1 MARDGGGTSGA
12 LQARIQRYYGG
23 RGRILEVCGT
33 ARPGAFLFVIDAM
46 ERGRLVR
53 TLGTIGRSG
62 ALLEQSAMDLERPD
76 RLVFAYERAMLLALA
91 LVEEPRSVLLLGL
104 GGGAMVR
111 HLAAHV
117 PEAAVTVV
125 DRDPQVIAL
134 ARRHFHLRRAVTVAD
149 AFELVADARAAHDVV
164 MVDLYDAAGVA
175 SFADSFWEDC
185 RAALRP
191 GGAIAI
197 NWAGSLQGGLP
208 REPIERAMARLPGSF
223 LLIVGGV
230 RPNVVL
236 LGPTAPSF
244 RTPDLAARLSHFAA
258 RHKLPREDRDILH
271 RCEVRASLSRRPRKR

>member
-1 MARDGGGTSGA
+1 MARDGSAATGA

-23 RGRILEVCGT
+23 RGRILEICGT

-46 ERGRLVR
+46 ERGRLIR

-76 RLVFAYERAMLLALA
+76 RLVFAYERAMLLSLALA
-91 LVEEPRSVLLLGL
+91 PDPRSVLLLGL

-117 PEAAVTVV
+117 PEAALTVV

-134 ARRHFHLRRAVTVAD
+134 ARRHFHLRRAVTQADALEFVAD
-149 AFELVADARAAHDVV
+149 AQGEYDVV
-164 MVDLYDAAGVA
+164 MVDLYDASGVL
-175 SFADSFWEDC
+175 SFDERFWEDC

-191 GGAIAI
+191 GGAIAV

-208 REPIERAMARLPGSF
+208 REPIDRAMAALPGAF
-223 LLIVGGV
+223 LLVVGGV

-236 LGPTAPSF
+236 LASTDASF
-244 RTPDLAARLSHFAA
+244 QTPDLAARLRNFGV
-258 RHKLPREDRDILH
+258 RQKLPREDRDILR
-271 RCEVRASLSRRPRKR
+271 RCEVRANLSRRPRKR